1 MPPGPGGTPGKPDAP
16 EGHPEYGGS
25 TSQIGSHFTHCPNGP
40 PARSAPTMDAVRF
53 RALLAA
59 FASRRVLVVGDL
71 MLDEYIWGRVSRIS
85 PEAPVPVVNVTGES
99 YYPGGAANVARNLRE
114 FTPHVA
120 VMGTAGTGVHGGQ
133 LLALLGESG
142 VDTSA
147 VLRTSA
153 PTTVK
158 SRIIARNQQVV
169 RVDRESTEPLSAGDT
184 ACAIGHLDRL
194 LPGVDAVIVA
204 DYGKGFVTQPLA
216 DHISQAARH
225 HGKILTVDPH
235 PHTSI
240 AWQGATAIKPNR
252 AEAFL
257 AAGLPPSDPVLPVPA
272 DGALLEAG
280 RRLRRLWSV
289 GSLLITLGEHGML
302 LLEGEAPPYHIP
314 TCAQD
319 IFDVSGAGDTAIA
332 VLTLALASGATP
344 AEAAQLANRA
354 SGIVVGKLGTATAT
368 RAELEA
374 GFATP

>member
-1 MPPGPGGTPGKPDAP
+1 MSIEPGGL
-16 EGHPEYGGS
+16 
-25 TSQIGSHFTHCPNGP
+25 P
-40 PARSAPTMDAVRF
+40 PAAAARF
-53 RALLAA
+53 QALVEA

-85 PEAPVPVVNVTGES
+85 PEAPVPVVQVTSES
-99 YYPGGAANVARNLRE
+99 YYPGGAANVARNLCE
-114 FTPHVA
+114 FTQHVA
-120 VMGTAGTGVHGGQ
+120 VMGMAGSGVHGDR

-147 VLRTSA
+147 VLRGAA

-169 RVDRESTEPLSAGDT
+169 RVDRETQQPLSAAET
-184 ACAIGHLDRL
+184 AAAIGHLDRL
-194 LPGVDAVIVA
+194 MPAVDAVIVA

-216 DHISQAARH
+216 DHICQAARR
-225 HGKILTVDPH
+225 HGKILAVDPH

-252 AEAFL
+252 TEAFL
-257 AAGLPPSDPVLPVPA
+257 AAGLAPTEPVLPVLA
-272 DGALLEAG
+272 DAALLEAG
-280 RRLRRLWSV
+280 RRLRRLWNA
-289 GSLLITLGEHGML
+289 GSLLITLGEQGML
-302 LLEGEAPPYHIP
+302 LLEGDAPPYHTP
-314 TCAQD
+314 TCAKD

-332 VLTLALASGATP
+332 VLTLALASGAAP

-354 SGIVVGKLGTATAT
+354 SGIVVGKLGTATVT
-368 RAELEA
+368 PAELQA